1 MRSLGGARRTQVE
14 AFGTALRHHRLFSTP
29 EEPEP
34 GISDCKSY
42 CCPAANVPGTLPRTA
57 LI

>member
-1 MRSLGGARRTQVE
+1 MQSLGGAQRTRVE
-14 AFGTALRHHRLFSTP
+14 PFGTALRHHRLFSTP

-34 GISDCKSY
+34 GISDRKSY
-42 CCPAANVPGTLPRTA
+42 CCPAANVPGTLLLTA